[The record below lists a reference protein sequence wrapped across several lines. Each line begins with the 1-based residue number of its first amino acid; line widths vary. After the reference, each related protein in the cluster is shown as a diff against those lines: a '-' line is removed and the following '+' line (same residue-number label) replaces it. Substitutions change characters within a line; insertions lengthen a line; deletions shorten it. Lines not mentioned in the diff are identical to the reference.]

1 MKNLSLCLFV
11 LALSAIG
18 CENKPTPKTGPVM
31 TNPGSMSGHAGM
43 AAPGGAVTAP
53 AEKKEGEAAAPAAA
67 EEKKE
72 GEAATP
78 AAAPEEK
85 KEGEAA
91 APTESEKKE

>member
-18 CENKPTPKTGPVM
+18 CENKPTPKTAPSM
-31 TNPGSMSGHAGM
+31 PHAGSMSGHAGM
-43 AAPGGAVTAP
+43 VGPGAVAAP
-53 AEKKEGEAAAPAAA
+53 AEKKEGEAAAP

-72 GEAATP
+72 GEAAAP

-91 APTESEKKE
+91 APAEGEKKE